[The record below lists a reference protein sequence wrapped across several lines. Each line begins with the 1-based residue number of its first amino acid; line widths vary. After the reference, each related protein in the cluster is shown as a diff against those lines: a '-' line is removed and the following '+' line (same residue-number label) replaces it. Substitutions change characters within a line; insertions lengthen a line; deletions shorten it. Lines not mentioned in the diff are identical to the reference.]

1 LARRCAMSV
10 SSLFCEVVL
19 DAEAIQ
25 AQRLALLA
33 ELTAECFASAH
44 LGARSDAHAPEAWA
58 VFHLELAAYLA
69 RQVAERERARC
80 AELTRGAELTHG
92 AESVS

>member
-1 LARRCAMSV
+1 MSV

-33 ELTAECFASAH
+33 ELTAERFGRTH
-44 LGARSDAHAPEAWA
+44 LGGRSVAHTPEVWA
-58 VFHLELAAYLA
+58 VFNLELTAYLA

-80 AELTRGAELTHG
+80 VALTGRAEQTRGAE
-92 AESVS
+92 SVT

>member
-1 LARRCAMSV
+1 MSV
-10 SSLFCEVVL
+10 SSLYCDVVL

-33 ELTAECFASAH
+33 ELTAERFGSAH
-44 LGARSDAHAPEAWA
+44 LGARSDADAPEAWA

-69 RQVAERERARC
+69 RQVAEREHARC
-80 AELTRGAELTHG
+80 AALTREAALTRR

>member
-1 LARRCAMSV
+1 MSV
-10 SSLFCEVVL
+10 SSLYCGVVL

-33 ELTAECFASAH
+33 ELTAERFASAH
-44 LGARSDAHAPEAWA
+44 LGARGDAHAPEAWA

-80 AELTRGAELTHG
+80 AELNRGSELTRGAETRG

>member
-1 LARRCAMSV
+1 MSV

-44 LGARSDAHAPEAWA
+44 LGARSDAHTPEAWA

-69 RQVAERERARC
+69 RQVADRERWRC
-80 AELTRGAELTHG
+80 AALTRGAEPTRG